1 MISEGSWGT
10 NPACVQLMN
19 PLLIL
24 QNLPCYCWNLGPE
37 DLNQNTITK
46 SQDDFNKKVIS
57 RVILSIA
64 SVILP
69 QCWPPGWHPLQAFC
83 FHVEGSQ
90 NPESSALI
98 KAAILPMGAILD
110 LKMVKFSLLDLTV
123 KLYESGQQPGCNE
136 LWTPLWWTPAHNPR
150 SPLLQP
156 YTALRLGCRS
166 SFGKPADIIK

>member
-90 NPESSALI
+90 NPENSSHI
-98 KAAILPMGAILD
+98 DGCYIGP
-110 LKMVKFSLLDLTV
+110 
-123 KLYESGQQPGCNE
+123 ESENLFIWPPGYKQ
-136 LWTPLWWTPAHNPR
+136 LWTHLWWTPGHNPH
-150 SPLLQP
+150 SPQLQL
-156 YTALRLGCRS
+156 YMALNLGCRS
-166 SFGKPADIIK
+166 SFDKPKDLCQNHIRKS